1 MFLRYQIIRFYCQ
14 ILKVLL
20 SKGWNP
26 DKYAGGKKKVGFLFK
41 TTLHAQNVKEEINYP
56 VLKIN
61 GSVVI
66 ELVPQELRAAQPYS
80 HVI

>member
-1 MFLRYQIIRFYCQ
+1 MQE
-14 ILKVLL
+14 
-20 SKGWNP
+20 
-26 DKYAGGKKKVGFLFK
+26 KKKVGFLFK
-41 TTLHAQNVKEEINYP
+41 TTLYAQNVKEEINYP

-66 ELVPQELRAAQPYS
+66 ELIPQELRAAQPYS

>member
-1 MFLRYQIIRFYCQ
+1 MR
-14 ILKVLL
+14 
-20 SKGWNP
+20 
-26 DKYAGGKKKVGFLFK
+26 GKKKVGFLFK

-66 ELVPQELRAAQPYS
+66 ELIPQELRTARQYS
-80 HVI
+80 CVTWLTEHTLPNS